1 MTDEV
6 CLYDMIKETFLLL
19 DFGDRRFLE
28 QFDLT
33 VPRYYALSHIA
44 NTPGLSPSLLSRYMF
59 CDKSNITRLINGLEQ
74 DALVERRPHEQDGRV
89 QRLYLT
95 AAGQARYK
103 AVSLAHREFVME
115 RMATLG
121 QPEIDN
127 VLGQLSRLNQIL
139 TQRLDKPETF
149 LLN

>member
-6 CLYDMIKETFLLL
+6 CLYDVIKETFLLL

-44 NTPGLSPSLLSRYMF
+44 NTPGLSPSLLSRCMF
-59 CDKSNITRLINGLEQ
+59 CDKSNITRLIHGLEQ
-74 DALVERRPHEQDGRV
+74 DDLVERRPHEQDGRV

-95 AAGQARYK
+95 AAGQTRYDI
-103 AVSLAHREFVME
+103 VSRAHRDYVTE
-115 RMATLG
+115 RMAILG
-121 QPEIDN
+121 QPQID
-127 VLGQLSRLNQIL
+127 QILSRLTHLNRTL
-139 TQRLDKPETF
+139 TETLDKSELL

>member
-95 AAGQARYK
+95 AAGQARYE
-103 AVSLAHREFVME
+103 AVSRVHRDYVTE

-121 QPEIDN
+121 QPEIDH
-127 VLGQLSRLNQIL
+127 VLGQLFLLNQTL